1 MVRCGEAEVETDFMI
16 EASCDCGAVRMEVDE
31 PPLWVTDCNCGICRR
46 YGALWAYYPL
56 AKVRVTGP
64 TTVYQRRERA
74 LEFHHCSVCGCVMH
88 WSPVDRSSDRMG
100 VNARMMAPEV
110 VAAASVDLCDAA
122 SW

>member
-1 MVRCGEAEVETDFMI
+1 MVGFDGANRRQIMI
-16 EASCDCGAVRMEVDE
+16 EASCDCGAVRMEIDD
-31 PPLWVTDCNCGICRR
+31 PPRRVTDCNCGICRR

-56 AKVRVTGP
+56 AKVRVSGP
-64 TTVYQRRERA
+64 TTVYQRNGRA

-88 WSPVDRSSDRMG
+88 WSPVDRSRDRMG

-110 VAAASVDLCDAA
+110 VAAASVELCDGA